1 MQTEPYRPTSAP
13 APTAG
18 SATHDAPT
26 KPTLHP
32 LDPRRTYPTAEPV
45 SSVSQRSDA
54 EVDPECVRVLQDGA
68 VKYNTFPSR
77 AGYPSGM
84 ANLRTHLHVE
94 AWVRNTT
101 FAKNVWA
108 DVHVYTHD
116 GALAHS
122 ETLPLQYT
130 RPAGDG
136 GDVFTLDS
144 ALYQGARATPGSVD
158 LRPDARVIEYR
169 LYSQLEGRTI
179 TDGTLH
185 TCYLKPDFASN

>member
-1 MQTEPYRPTSAP
+1 MPTDPHSSALPTS
-13 APTAG
+13 
-18 SATHDAPT
+18 SAARPESSL
-26 KPTLHP
+26 PR
-32 LDPRRTYPTAEPV
+32 DPRELYPMTPPKTT
-45 SSVSQRSDA
+45 VSQRVDA
-54 EVDPECVRVLQDGA
+54 EIEPAFVRVLEDGA

-84 ANLRTHLHVE
+84 ASLRTHLHVE
-94 AWVRNTT
+94 TWVRNTA

-108 DVHVYTHD
+108 DIHVYTHD
-116 GALAHS
+116 GNLAHS
-122 ETLPLQYT
+122 ETLPLRYT

-144 ALYQGARATPGSVD
+144 ALYQGTTATPGSVD

-169 LYSQLEGRTI
+169 VYCQVDGRTL

-185 TCYLKPDFASN
+185 TCYLKPDVASR